1 MADATRRA
9 LRTFLQGFIAT
20 LALLAIPALNTL
32 VQSVAGGGDVSI
44 DVNLWQ
50 GIGVAAVAG
59 GTVALI
65 SWAQNAL
72 EEKTGTTV
80 LPK

>member
-1 MADATRRA
+1 MTDALKRA
-9 LRTFLQGFIAT
+9 LRTFFQGFVAT
-20 LALLAIPALNTL
+20 LALLAIPALNNL
-32 VQSVAGGGDVSI
+32 VQSVAGGGDVEI

-72 EEKTGTTV
+72 EEKTGTPV

>member
-1 MADATRRA
+1 MTDALKRA
-9 LRTFLQGFIAT
+9 IRTFFQGFVAT
-20 LALLAIPALNTL
+20 LALLAIPALNNL
-32 VQSVAGGGDVSI
+32 IQAVAGGGDVEL

-50 GIGVAAVAG
+50 GIAVAAIAG

-65 SWAQNAL
+65 SWAQNTL
-72 EEKTGTTV
+72 EVKTGTPI